1 MGRKPV
7 VAGLGAVAATA
18 LAALAARRV
27 LAVVEVVGE
36 SMVPTMVPGDRMLA
50 VRGPRLAR
58 RGRCVIVRQSV
69 PAPERTSLV
78 VKRLVAMGGD
88 AVPEGV
94 RRFPGDGG
102 GDRVPP
108 GRVVLFGDGP
118 RSTDS
123 RQYGFVPAA
132 DMGGVVVGGVS
143 GPRSTGPRAAPATP
157 VRSVRPPPARR

>member
-1 MGRKPV
+1 MKALRWGKAMGRKPV
-7 VAGLGAVAATA
+7 VLGLGVVAATA
-18 LAALAARRV
+18 LAALAARRS
-27 LAVVEVVGE
+27 LAVVEVIGE
-36 SMVPTMVPGDRMLA
+36 SMVPTMMPGDRMLA
-50 VRGPRLAR
+50 VRWPRLAR

-69 PAPERTSLV
+69 PTPERTSLV

-108 GRVVLFGDGP
+108 GRVVLFGDGA

-123 RQYGFVPAA
+123 RDYGFVPAA
-132 DMGGVVVGGVS
+132 DIVGVVVGRVS
-143 GPRSTGPRAAPATP
+143 GPR
-157 VRSVRPPPARR
+157 

>member
-1 MGRKPV
+1 M
-7 VAGLGAVAATA
+7 
-18 LAALAARRV
+18 
-27 LAVVEVVGE
+27 
-36 SMVPTMVPGDRMLA
+36 MPGDRMLA
-50 VRGPRLAR
+50 VRWPRLAR

-69 PAPERTSLV
+69 PTPERTSLV

-108 GRVVLFGDGP
+108 GRVVLFGDGA

-123 RQYGFVPAA
+123 RDYGFVPAA
-132 DMGGVVVGGVS
+132 DIVGVVVGRVS
-143 GPRSTGPRAAPATP
+143 GPR
-157 VRSVRPPPARR
+157 